1 MAAIA
6 FPIRLLSSSLRNSS
20 SPLTS
25 VLTRCFS
32 SSEKSAPKPIPSDL
46 CVDVISD
53 FNKLPE
59 TEQKYLTLES
69 YKLLLATISGLSF
82 PTYQGVTVNKQA
94 LVNKL
99 ILIREKNYNTY
110 VGFSF
115 AHVFEIFFKP
125 SDKSRENRYITTTY
139 YNGVLS
145 HFRGYDLGRALMQTL
160 EYSVQ
165 NEFPDS
171 NRVSFNITLNPYY
184 YDLRS
189 RLSPL
194 VVPGPRPVPNSNP
207 EELLKKTMET
217 LGLKALDPKINPYVI
232 SLESVHPAGVNQ
244 QEYLDNAHKY
254 SIYSQ
259 YHMQQTKFRHGLLL
273 CNLSFYNLI
282 ENNTLGLPSG
292 KLTNFKPVECEVNN
306 YKPKFG

>member
-6 FPIRLLSSSLRNSS
+6 CQLRLLTSSTKHYP

-25 VLTRCFS
+25 VLARSFS
-32 SSEKSAPKPIPSDL
+32 SSEKSTSKPIPSDFCL
-46 CVDVISD
+46 DIISD
-53 FNKLPE
+53 FNMLPE
-59 TEQKYLTLES
+59 AEQKYLTLES

-82 PTYQGVTVNKQA
+82 STYQGVTSNKQA

-115 AHVFEIFFKP
+115 AHIFEIFFKS

-145 HFRGYDLGRALMQTL
+145 HFRGYDLGRILMQSL

-165 NEFPDS
+165 NEFPDN

-189 RLSPL
+189 RLTPL
-194 VVPGPRPVPNSNP
+194 VVPGPRPVANSNP

-217 LGLKALDPKINPYVI
+217 LGLKAHDPKVNPYVI

-244 QEYLDNAHKY
+244 QVYLDNVHKY

-259 YHMQQTKFRHGLLL
+259 YHMKQTNFRHGLLL

-292 KLTNFKPVECEVNN
+292 RLTTFNPVECEVNN
-306 YKPKFG
+306 HKPKFG